1 MSKSSTKHLIVL
13 SIIVIGCTNI
23 LSDTLVW
30 NGIIPSI
37 YMDEWSTFETVNLLI
52 VILTIVV
59 GKYWLRNDADIK
71 EIKEEQQS
79 SIK

>member
-1 MSKSSTKHLIVL
+1 MSKSFTNHLIVL

-23 LSDTLVW
+23 LSDILVW
-30 NGIIPSI
+30 DGIIPSI

-59 GKYWLRNDADIK
+59 VRYWLRNDSNIK
-71 EIKEEQQS
+71 ELKEE
-79 SIK
+79 K

>member
-1 MSKSSTKHLIVL
+1 MSKSSTNHLIVL

-30 NGIIPSI
+30 NGIIPTI

-52 VILTIVV
+52 VILTVV
-59 GKYWLRNDADIK
+59 VVRYWLRNDSNMK
-71 EIKEEQQS
+71 ESKEE
-79 SIK
+79 K

>member
-1 MSKSSTKHLIVL
+1 MSKSSTNHLIVL

-30 NGIIPSI
+30 DGIILSI

-59 GKYWLRNDADIK
+59 VRYWLRNDSNMK
-71 EIKEEQQS
+71 ESKEE
-79 SIK
+79 K

>member
-1 MSKSSTKHLIVL
+1 MSKSSTNHLIVL

-59 GKYWLRNDADIK
+59 VRYWLRNNSNIK
-71 EIKEEQQS
+71 ESKEE
-79 SIK
+79 K

>member
-1 MSKSSTKHLIVL
+1 MSKSSTNHLIVL

-52 VILTIVV
+52 VVLIIVV
-59 GKYWLRNDADIK
+59 VRYWLRNDSNMK
-71 EIKEEQQS
+71 ELKEE
-79 SIK
+79 K

>member
-37 YMDEWSTFETVNLLI
+37 YMDEWSAFETVNLLI

-59 GKYWLRNDADIK
+59 VRYWLRNDSNIEEK
-71 EIKEEQQS
+71 KEE
-79 SIK
+79 K

>member
-59 GKYWLRNDADIK
+59 VRYWLRNDSNIEEK
-71 EIKEEQQS
+71 KEE
-79 SIK
+79 K

>member
-1 MSKSSTKHLIVL
+1 MSKSSTNHLIVL

-59 GKYWLRNDADIK
+59 VRYWLRKDSNI
-71 EIKEEQQS
+71 EESKEE
-79 SIK
+79 K